1 MMQLL
6 AQKLLDLSQQFCC
19 MHAAIS
25 APLLTRVKSWQLV
38 GLGLTGWCTLYSIAL
53 LSWGSSSLVVGNAQG
68 GCFAA
73 SMALAGV
80 EVKRYKKTA
89 VNVMADPFSGVTAVQ
104 LNQMVARA
112 AQKHAFRLEPLHR
125 TEMQMG
131 FGVRVVSAGR
141 TLVFETS
148 RWQEPVIDLVRV
160 RDTEENRK
168 KVFADLA
175 IIVSRGE
182 PDENALAF
190 VVTHPV
196 QFLNGKELEEML
208 AAEKP
213 AEKPEAVAEGEMV
226 PPAEKAS

>member
-1 MMQLL
+1 MD
-6 AQKLLDLSQQFCC
+6 AS
-19 MHAAIS
+19 IS

-73 SMALAGV
+73 SMALAGM

-89 VNVMADPFSGVTAVQ
+89 VKVVIDPFSGVTAVQ
-104 LNQMVARA
+104 LNQMIARA
-112 AQKHAFRLEPLHR
+112 AQKHAFRIEPLHR
-125 TEMQMG
+125 TEMQAG

-160 RDTEENRK
+160 QGTEEHRK

-175 IIVSRGE
+175 VIVSKGE

-190 VVTHPV
+190 VMMHPV
-196 QFLNGKELEEML
+196 QFLNGKELEEMV
-208 AAEKP
+208 AADRATEKMEKP
-213 AEKPEAVAEGEMV
+213 GVVAECEMGKLEEE
-226 PPAEKAS
+226 AG